1 VHCFLR
7 VRSCSNSLI
16 PLASA
21 DLGFQFLL
29 SPFDLYLPV
38 GPRSEPISYQQPSL
52 QFLDIAPIYEP
63 RPRIGQ
69 PEIPNPTA
77 MLLIDR
83 LLDFSDLAQISKKFP
98 QVWLL
103 VLDQEEKR
111 QFAKG

>member
-1 VHCFLR
+1 
-7 VRSCSNSLI
+7 
-16 PLASA
+16 
-21 DLGFQFLL
+21 
-29 SPFDLYLPV
+29 
-38 GPRSEPISYQQPSL
+38 
-52 QFLDIAPIYEP
+52 
-63 RPRIGQ
+63 
-69 PEIPNPTA
+69 